1 MKIYNVTDPE
11 FIPYGRVLHDAA
23 FGGLIEAL
31 ASKPMPE
38 DSTIYVPGDPDLEET
53 DEGRYVQDVIFGEI
67 PMQIGYCNGFNTKL
81 NALEYHRCSEINFAQ
96 TDAILLLGRQQD
108 ITPEMTYDT
117 GKVMAFL
124 VPAGTTVEVY
134 ATSLHYAPCVV
145 PGNKGFRVGVILAKG
160 TNYPL
165 QKEHDNT
172 EEDRHLTATN
182 KWLLG
187 HPEGVG
193 EGSPLGL
200 IGRNWDVAAD

>member
-1 MKIYNVTDPE
+1 MDFLRRKLQRNFHVQLIRKISITVQLGGVKFP
-11 FIPYGRVLHDAA
+11 GRKHSLLCLPALV
-23 FGGLIEAL
+23 GGKRKKMHL
-31 ASKPMPE
+31 SVSGK
-38 DSTIYVPGDPDLEET
+38 
-53 DEGRYVQDVIFGEI
+53 
-67 PMQIGYCNGFNTKL
+67 KL
-81 NALEYHRCSEINFAQ
+81 F
-96 TDAILLLGRQQD
+96 
-108 ITPEMTYDT
+108 P
-117 GKVMAFL
+117 
-124 VPAGTTVEVY
+124 
-134 ATSLHYAPCVV
+134 APCKL